1 MNQKDKIE
9 WRRDQIQQLQA
20 KGYHSHREISGILQI
35 PKTTVTRDIQ
45 FLSQESKNNIRK
57 YIDERLPEEY
67 EKILVGIT
75 SILKEAWE
83 TSKEAEIDTKEKI
96 QALSLAKEC
105 YSMKLE
111 LLTNAEVINDAVNFV
126 EKHKQNNNNDC
137 SGTDL
142 AKQEQIKEDTTP
154 TTADNE
160 ESDTEEPPTTNE
172 VF

>member
-83 TSKEAEIDTKEKI
+83 TSNEAEIDIKEKI

-105 YSMKLE
+105 YTIKVD
-111 LLTNAEVINDAVNFV
+111 LLTNVNVIDDAVHFIEEHRNL
-126 EKHKQNNNNDC
+126 EHHNHKHQHHYHSNNDNNI
-137 SGTDL
+137 SNDSNVRTD
-142 AKQEQIKEDTTP
+142 QSEDLG
-154 TTADNE
+154 
-160 ESDTEEPPTTNE
+160 SQTTNKT
-172 VF
+172 F